1 MSTKRLQTMLRM
13 MIKRGQKNRQ
23 HRIHIILHEALFYDL
38 LFNIVFIQFQER
50 FRLGS
55 TRKLNQIKILHVLT
69 FYSDLR
75 SFYLFA
81 SDKISCECC
90 SPELGYCKLFTFDQ
104 RMRIIEGGTQQLGV
118 DTGYFTPSFIHF
130 VNTILHTVSS
140 TKCALFKKSPNVF
153 HLGQG

>member
-1 MSTKRLQTMLRM
+1 MSFY
-13 MIKRGQKNRQ
+13 IKHYG
-23 HRIHIILHEALFYDL
+23 LM
-38 LFNIVFIQFQER
+38 FNIVLIQFQER
-50 FRLGS
+50 FHVRS
-55 TRKLNQIKILHVLT
+55 ARKLDQIKILHVLT

-118 DTGYFTPSFIHF
+118 DTGYFTLSFIHF
-130 VNTILHTVSS
+130 VNTILHTV
-140 TKCALFKKSPNVF
+140 
-153 HLGQG
+153 

>member
-1 MSTKRLQTMLRM
+1 M
-13 MIKRGQKNRQ
+13 
-23 HRIHIILHEALFYDL
+23 
-38 LFNIVFIQFQER
+38 IQFQER

-118 DTGYFTPSFIHF
+118 DTGYFTLSFIHF

-140 TKCALFKKSPNVF
+140 TKCALFKKSPNV
-153 HLGQG
+153 LGVPFRAGVNNKWQVFSTSENFCIAFDYFRLQKTFN